1 MRPRTL
7 PAALVSLTLLLLPSA
22 AHALEVGV
30 KGAYWFPNFSGEF
43 RLDSGSIEGTPVDLK
58 DDLGVDDEN
67 FFFGEAWLWVGDH
80 HLTLSGMRVDY
91 SGDKVLAETI
101 VFGGTTFEA
110 QGRVESSL
118 EYTMLDLA
126 YQYDLIDLEN
136 VLAGFSLGPILQVK
150 YLDGKVK
157 MKGSGTVNGVD
168 GTVEE
173 SETFRLPIPLVGLG
187 THIGLLGDWL
197 EFRARAVGIGYRGN
211 FLLEAQGELS
221 YNPFPFLELVGG
233 YRHFRIDVDEQDV
246 LLNYTQTGPY
256 VGLSLKL

>member
-1 MRPRTL
+1 MRPRLL
-7 PAALVSLTLLLLPSA
+7 PLLLVLLLAPNLASA
-22 AHALEVGV
+22 WEIGAKA
-30 KGAYWFPNFSGEF
+30 AYWIPQFSGDF
-43 RLDSGSIEGTPVDLK
+43 RLDSGDLEGTPVNLR

-67 FFFGEAWLWVGDH
+67 FFFGEAWIWLGDH

-91 SGDKVLAETI
+91 SGDNRIDRDIRLGDT
-101 VFGGTTFEA
+101 VFTVN
-110 QGRVESSL
+110 GRLESSL

-150 YLDGKVK
+150 YLDGEVRF
-157 MKGSGTVNGVD
+157 KGTGSVNG
-168 GTVEE
+168 GAEASREE
-173 SETFRLPIPLVGLG
+173 SETFQIPIPLVGLG
-187 THIGLLGDWL
+187 SHVGLLGDWL
-197 EFRARAVGIGYRGN
+197 ELRARAVGIGYRGN

-246 LLNYTQTGPY
+246 LLDYTQTGPY
-256 VGLSLKL
+256 VGLGLKL